1 MKSNVLTI
9 ANKFSFRD
17 VKDYEEKSDRF
28 SSRGRQKLQLKQ
40 VLSLIS
46 FPLSLSLMRIGE
58 AKWRGIRKYIC
69 RDGFIRGGFDSLMA
83 FVPLPREISNRAEIC
98 RCKTETYS
106 AISCNIMIMPR
117 YRGNHLPPS
126 RPIIRVWI
134 SSTRKN
140 RDSASRYWIR
150 LHRHVSR
157 F

>member
-106 AISCNIMIMPR
+106 AISCNNDNAPISRQPS
-117 YRGNHLPPS
+117 PPS

-140 RDSASRYWIR
+140 RDSASRYRWIR